1 MTGRTVAPERE
12 KRALPVEGAVGSA
25 FFSVDR
31 APWRAN
37 HSRQGLQRFQD
48 LPSPL
53 PPSRV
58 RRSGRGSP
66 PANEPKIKFS
76 NIVQT
81 RRNLESIVVYG
92 TGNRLEPMQTRTAR
106 VSRIRKLHLW
116 GSPRAANGQKRPK
129 CESAPASHGRG
140 GGFFRRRIGCR
151 HGGDGCHRCRH
162 SKPLD
167 WSRGRPPRNR
177 RGCRLRPTMSR

>member
-1 MTGRTVAPERE
+1 MRAGVARPITE
-12 KRALPVEGAVGSA
+12 PVNGNVV
-25 FFSVDR
+25 FR
-31 APWRAN
+31 
-37 HSRQGLQRFQD
+37 RFQKVGAEFGVIPNGD
-48 LPSPL
+48 PAKLLAIRQSTAACGRRPMVGPL
-53 PPSRV
+53 PRLID
-58 RRSGRGSP
+58 
-66 PANEPKIKFS
+66 PKIKFS

-167 WSRGRPPRNR
+167 WSRGRPPTNR
-177 RGCRLRPTMSR
+177 EGCRLRPTMSR

>member
-1 MTGRTVAPERE
+1 MSTGAHKAVRMRPNARLRTAPLLRTVTPPHQIE
-12 KRALPVEGAVGSA
+12 
-25 FFSVDR
+25 
-31 APWRAN
+31 N
-37 HSRQGLQRFQD
+37 T
-48 LPSPL
+48 PSP
-53 PPSRV
+53 RID
-58 RRSGRGSP
+58 
-66 PANEPKIKFS
+66 PKIKFS

-81 RRNLESIVVYG
+81 CRIMDTTLVYG

-106 VSRIRKLHLW
+106 VSRIRKLHLS

-162 SKPLD
+162 PKPLD
-167 WSRGRPPRNR
+167 WSRGRPPTNR
-177 RGCRLRPTMSR
+177 EGCRLRPTMSR

>member
-1 MTGRTVAPERE
+1 MRVATTMRDHGQHQTCITMHRTKWRPARRSSRAVRPDRDHQRPGSIPRE
-12 KRALPVEGAVGSA
+12 GKGVLTRCELTLG
-25 FFSVDR
+25 
-31 APWRAN
+31 
-37 HSRQGLQRFQD
+37 
-48 LPSPL
+48 PL
-53 PPSRV
+53 PRLID
-58 RRSGRGSP
+58 
-66 PANEPKIKFS
+66 PKMKFS

-81 RRNLESIVVYG
+81 CRIMDTTLVYG

-106 VSRIRKLHLW
+106 VSRIRKLHFFR
-116 GSPRAANGQKRPK
+116 SPRAANGQKRPK

>member
-1 MTGRTVAPERE
+1 MRSAVA
-12 KRALPVEGAVGSA
+12 LLDHSGVQVAVWIQKQTLKT
-25 FFSVDR
+25 SVLTFITTYQHA
-31 APWRAN
+31 APQ
-37 HSRQGLQRFQD
+37 SSLIG
-48 LPSPL
+48 PL
-53 PPSRV
+53 PRQID
-58 RRSGRGSP
+58 
-66 PANEPKIKFS
+66 PKIKFS

-162 SKPLD
+162 SIQLD
-167 WSRGRPPRNR
+167 WSRGRPPTNR
-177 RGCRLRPTMSR
+177 EGCRLRPTMSR

>member
-1 MTGRTVAPERE
+1 MSHVLTVAGP
-12 KRALPVEGAVGSA
+12 GAWWCHDTSPYVG
-25 FFSVDR
+25 
-31 APWRAN
+31 
-37 HSRQGLQRFQD
+37 
-48 LPSPL
+48 PL
-53 PPSRV
+53 PRLID
-58 RRSGRGSP
+58 
-66 PANEPKIKFS
+66 PKIKFS

-140 GGFFRRRIGCR
+140 GGFFRHGIDQR

-167 WSRGRPPRNR
+167 WSRGCPPRNR
-177 RGCRLRPTMSR
+177 RGCRLRPTCICTLAWTKHY